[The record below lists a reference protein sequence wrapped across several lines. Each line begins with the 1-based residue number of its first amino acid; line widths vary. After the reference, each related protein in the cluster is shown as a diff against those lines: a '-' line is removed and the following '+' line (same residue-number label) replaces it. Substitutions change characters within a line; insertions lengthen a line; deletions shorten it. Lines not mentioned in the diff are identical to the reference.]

1 MTVDRE
7 RSRRSSPLRAIA
19 WRHVWTGV
27 LLTGLLSSGALH
39 AGPPAPLGASHE
51 RLLGADTPGTS
62 EIMPV
67 PAELQVPLILKIL
80 TYDRN
85 FQSKAQTE
93 LRVGIV
99 FMSGNPASLKAKNDI
114 VEVFRGF
121 SDKTVRKLAI
131 RHSAVEYVS
140 DSQVEEAARSNQFN
154 IFYVAPGN
162 AGNLETLLRISQ
174 ARQIITTTGV
184 PAYVDKGIAV
194 GVGVEQ
200 DKPHILINLASS
212 KAEGSEFDASLLRI
226 ARVVR

>member
-1 MTVDRE
+1 
-7 RSRRSSPLRAIA
+7 
-19 WRHVWTGV
+19 V
-27 LLTGLLSSGALH
+27 LLTGLLSSGSLH
-39 AGPPAPLGASHE
+39 ARGPLPLASSQE
-51 RLLGADTPGTS
+51 RLLVADTPGTA

-85 FQSKAQTE
+85 FESKTQTE

-99 FMSGNPASLKAKNDI
+99 FVSGNPASIKAKNEI
-114 VEVFRGF
+114 VEVFRSF
-121 SDKTVRKLAI
+121 SDKTVKKLAI
-131 RHSAVEYVS
+131 KHSAVEYVS

-162 AGNLETLLRISQ
+162 SKNLDTLLRISR

-184 PAYVDKGIAV
+184 PAYVDRGIAV

-200 DKPHILINLASS
+200 DKPHVLINLTSS

-226 ARVVR
+226 AKVVR

>member
-1 MTVDRE
+1 MTFGPG
-7 RSRRSSPLRAIA
+7 SRRRVSSPRAFA
-19 WRHVWTGV
+19 WRSAWTSA
-27 LLTGLLSSGALH
+27 LLTVLLSSGSLY
-39 AGPPAPLGASHE
+39 AGHPVPLVPTGERHLVADAPGM
-51 RLLGADTPGTS
+51 

-85 FQSKAQTE
+85 FDSKAQTE

-99 FMSGNPASLKAKNDI
+99 FVSGNPASLKAKNEIED
-114 VEVFRGF
+114 VFRRF

-140 DSQVEEAARSNQFN
+140 VSQVEEAARSNQFN

-226 ARVVR
+226 AKVVR

>member
-1 MTVDRE
+1 MARVSPH
-7 RSRRSSPLRAIA
+7 SRRWPLPRASV
-19 WRHVWTGV
+19 RRPLWTGA
-27 LLTGLLSSGALH
+27 LLIGLLSSGSLR
-39 AGPPAPLGASHE
+39 AGHPEPVASGAAG
-51 RLLGADTPGTS
+51 LAAADVPGA

-85 FQSKAQTE
+85 FGSRSKSE

-99 FMSGNPASLKAKNDI
+99 FVPGDPVSLKAKNEI
-114 VEVFRGF
+114 AGVFRGF
-121 SDKTVRKLAI
+121 NDKTVRNVAI
-131 RHSAVEYVS
+131 RHTEVEYTS
-140 DSQVEEAARSNQFN
+140 DSQIEEVVRANRFN

-162 AGNLETLLRISQ
+162 SGNIETLLRISH

-194 GVGVEQ
+194 GVGVGVE
-200 DKPHILINLASS
+200 DTPRVLINLPSA

-226 ARVVR
+226 AKVVR